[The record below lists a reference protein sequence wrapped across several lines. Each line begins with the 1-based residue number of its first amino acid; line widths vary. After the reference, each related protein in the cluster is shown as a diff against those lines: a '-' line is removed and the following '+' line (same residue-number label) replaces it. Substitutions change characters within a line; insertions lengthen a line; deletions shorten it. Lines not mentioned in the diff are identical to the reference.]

1 LAIEGSGKRL
11 LVLEAVAVGAL
22 VLAAYQLWNT
32 RGKQKVTKTVT
43 ITVNPDKT
51 LTVRQELVEEN
62 YSIGEILGNAVKAA
76 LG

>member
-32 RGKQKVTKTVT
+32 WGKQKVTKTVT